1 MKISRSGKIDDVGKK
16 GDNWGNDFLWIE
28 WRYVERNSEKK
39 VGITRITAPI
49 YSTSRV
55 VKTVDKHT
63 GLFIHPQI

>member
-39 VGITRITAPI
+39 LVLLELQPQFTALLELL
-49 YSTSRV
+49 
-55 VKTVDKHT
+55 K
-63 GLFIHPQI
+63 L